1 MKTRRKYSREF
12 KIEAVRMANE
22 PGVTPKQMREDG
34 ELQAFPGQGKPRDEE
49 MAALKRELNRVR
61 KKRDFFKRSGV
72 LRERTRVKYRM
83 IERCRDA
90 FPVRTMCRHLGVSP
104 SGFYA
109 SRDRPLSVRAKD
121 NERLTERIKT
131 HHAESDGVMG
141 APRIWR
147 ELRYEGETA
156 SLNRVARL
164 MRKADIQGIPQRRR
178 WRAKRPEKRPID
190 VCNHLDRDFS
200 AQYPNTRWSTDITY
214 VRTAEN
220 WLNLCVVL
228 DLRSGLVVGWSMSR
242 RQDRQLVIQAVL
254 MALWQRKESMPVILH
269 SDRGCQF
276 TSDEYQRFLNGHNL
290 VCTMSAVGSAADN
303 AAVEGF
309 FGLLKRERVN
319 RRQYHTRAEARADI
333 FDYIE
338 RSHNHMKQRELD
350 GQN

>member
-1 MKTRRKYSREF
+1 
-12 KIEAVRMANE
+12 
-22 PGVTPKQMREDG
+22 
-34 ELQAFPGQGKPRDEE
+34 
-49 MAALKRELNRVR
+49 
-61 KKRDFFKRSGV
+61 
-72 LRERTRVKYRM
+72 M

-90 FPVRTMCRHLGVSP
+90 FPVRMMCRHLKVSP

-109 SRDRPLSVRAKD
+109 WRDRPLSSRAKD
-121 NERLTERIKT
+121 NERLTERIKA

-178 WRAKRPEKRPID
+178 WRNKRPEKRPIN
-190 VCNHLDRDFS
+190 VRNHLDRNF
-200 AQYPNTRWSTDITY
+200 AALRPNAKWATDITY

-220 WLNLCVVL
+220 WLYLCVVL
-228 DLRSGLVVGWSMSR
+228 DLHSGLIVGWSMSH

-254 MALWQRKESMPVILH
+254 MALWQRKESTPVILH

-276 TSDEYQRFLNGHNL
+276 TSDEYQRFLTGHNL
-290 VCTMSAVGSAADN
+290 ICSMSAVGSAADN

-309 FGLLKRERVN
+309 FGILKRERVN
-319 RRQYHTRAEARADI
+319 RRQYQTRAQARADI

-338 RSHNHMKQRELD
+338 RFHNPRKQRQLD
-350 GQN
+350 GQNQGRSTRTQPSVLSG